1 MLQRY
6 YGKHQALLCVLG
18 RTAEAQRVN
27 AYNCSL
33 CLQLISNYHH
43 HHQGNQASPIQEASM
58 LCAQLTKPHKAFF
71 T

>member
-1 MLQRY
+1 MLRGY
-6 YGKHQALLCVLG
+6 CWKLRALLCMLG

-33 CLQLISNYHH
+33 CLRLIRNHH
-43 HHQGNQASPIQEASM
+43 EQGYRASPIQEASM
-58 LCAQLTKPHKAFF
+58 LCAQLTKLHTAFF